1 MLNLKDILTNLQ
13 LPTEMILNILKNEK
27 LKDKVERR
35 NYSTLKEHINEM
47 PLEQVEAI
55 EKLNYELVNLI
66 NKVIKNM
73 LSRDEFSKEY
83 ISEWLNSLIHMHF
96 NRLNG
101 NLEYEQIM
109 RTQEFRMIR
118 EYIWTKND

>member
-1 MLNLKDILTNLQ
+1 
-13 LPTEMILNILKNEK
+13 

-66 NKVIKNM
+66 NKVVKNM